1 MTENIVIFKNPETSP
16 VIVEERPDSQAVS
29 ISLFV
34 RGGSRHEQPGKAG
47 VAHLLEHLVFRGT
60 KNRTSKE
67 ISEQVEDA
75 GGELNG
81 FTDKEYTCYYSSII
95 SETYTVAREILADIV
110 FNPLLEERYFNLEK
124 QIVDQEVNMLFNE
137 PESYI
142 HHLFYRTLWRGHPLS
157 FPEAGDPESIKKIE
171 LEDLVEFYNNHY
183 RPQDIIL
190 VCSGAVDAEKLN
202 EWAVSELSVS
212 SHPKRN
218 KIQDPPIPCSRI
230 ELFPREGNQ
239 AYVGMGVPGYNASDP
254 KKHVERILATILG
267 AGMSSRLFQKIREEM
282 GLVYSIY
289 SYCRYL
295 SDCGTMA
302 FFFST
307 SDRNVGKVMETIAS
321 EFRRFKEE
329 GTLPGEL
336 KRAKRLI
343 KGVLVRRLESTEN
356 RMFRLG
362 EEYLLTGQVKPMEQL
377 LNEIH
382 SVTEEEVIEVANKL
396 LCREKLAAAVHAGL
410 TEKEIE
416 VYESL
421 DF

>member
-1 MTENIVIFKNPETSP
+1 VTENITVFENAGTSP
-16 VIVEERPDSQAVS
+16 VVVEEKPDSQAVS

-34 RGGSRHEQPGKAG
+34 RGGSRHEHPGKAG

-60 KNRTSKE
+60 RNRTSKE
-67 ISEQVEDA
+67 ISEQIEDA

-81 FTDKEYTCYYSSII
+81 FTEKEYTCYYSSII
-95 SETYTVAREILADIV
+95 AETYTVAREILADIV
-110 FNPLLEERYFNLEK
+110 FNPLLEERFFGLEK
-124 QIVDQEVNMLFNE
+124 QIVDQEVNMLYNE

-142 HHLFYRTLWRGHPLS
+142 HHLFYKTLWRGHPLS
-157 FPEAGDPESIKKIE
+157 FPEAGDSESIRRIE
-171 LEDLVEFYNNHY
+171 LEDLVEFYNLHY
-183 RPQDIIL
+183 RPHDIVL
-190 VCSGAVDAEKLN
+190 VCSGSIDAEELN
-202 EWAVSELSVS
+202 EWAMSELSVPS
-212 SHPKRN
+212 YPGGNGSQH
-218 KIQDPPIPCSRI
+218 PPIPSARI

-239 AYVGMGVPGYNASDP
+239 AYVAMGFPGYNASDSR
-254 KKHVERILATILG
+254 KQAERILATILG

-307 SDRNVGKVMETIAS
+307 SDGNVGKVMSTIAS
-321 EFRRFKEE
+321 EFKRFKD
-329 GTLPGEL
+329 GGLHPGEL

-362 EEYLLTGQVKPMEQL
+362 EEYLLTGRVRTLEEL
-377 LNEIH
+377 FDTVY
-382 SVTEEEVIEVANKL
+382 SVTEEEVIQVAHDL
-396 LCREKLAAAVHAGL
+396 LRRERLAVAVHADL
-410 TEKEIE
+410 TEKDLEI
-416 VYESL
+416 YESL